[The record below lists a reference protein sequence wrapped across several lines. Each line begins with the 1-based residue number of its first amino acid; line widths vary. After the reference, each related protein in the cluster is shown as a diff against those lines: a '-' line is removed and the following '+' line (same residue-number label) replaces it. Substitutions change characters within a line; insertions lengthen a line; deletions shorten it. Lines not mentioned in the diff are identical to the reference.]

1 LKEVVPKNEA
11 KTVLRTGD
19 ESPNVK
25 NNFRVKN
32 IKKES
37 GKSLKFE
44 DLERKLERKL
54 SKRLYENV

>member
-1 LKEVVPKNEA
+1 MKEVVPKNEA

-32 IKKES
+32 KKC
-37 GKSLKFE
+37 GKSE
-44 DLERKLERKL
+44 EVQDLERKLERKL
-54 SKRLYENV
+54 SKRLFENI